1 MVPFILAT
9 PMSKH
14 EYIEGSIKSKMRKQM
29 KNYKQP
35 IIHRKD
41 ETNFIR
47 YFIIL
52 TIFIL
57 FGAIAEWPYGYY
69 ILLRWITCI
78 TSILVA
84 FQAFEKNIDWAKVV
98 FIVIAILFNPLAPIY
113 LSRST
118 WIPLDIITAI
128 IFMFTIRIL

>member
-1 MVPFILAT
+1 MT
-9 PMSKH
+9 NQK
-14 EYIEGSIKSKMRKQM
+14 E
-29 KNYKQP
+29 KN
-35 IIHRKD
+35 
-41 ETNFIR
+41 NFIK

-52 TIFIL
+52 TILIL

-69 ILLRWITCI
+69 TFLRWLTCI
-78 TSILVA
+78 ASILVVL
-84 FQAFEKNIDWAKVV
+84 QAFEKNIDWAKIV

-128 IFMFTIRIL
+128 LFIFVIRIL

>member
-1 MVPFILAT
+1 MKKGFI
-9 PMSKH
+9 K
-14 EYIEGSIKSKMRKQM
+14 
-29 KNYKQP
+29 
-35 IIHRKD
+35 
-41 ETNFIR
+41 

-52 TIFIL
+52 NIIML

-69 ILLRWITCI
+69 TFLRWITCI

-113 LSRST
+113 LSRSI
-118 WIPLDIITAI
+118 WIPLDIVTAI
-128 IFMFTIRIL
+128 FFIFVTRMI

>member
-1 MVPFILAT
+1 
-9 PMSKH
+9 
-14 EYIEGSIKSKMRKQM
+14 M

-41 ETNFIR
+41 KTNFIK

-52 TIFIL
+52 TIFML
-57 FGAIAEWPYGYY
+57 FGAVAEWPYGYY
-69 ILLRWITCI
+69 ALLIWVTCI
-78 TSILVA
+78 ASILVT

-98 FIVIAILFNPLAPIY
+98 FIVTAILFNLLFSIH

-128 IFMFTIRIL
+128 LFVFAIKIL

>member
-1 MVPFILAT
+1 M
-9 PMSKH
+9 
-14 EYIEGSIKSKMRKQM
+14 QM
-29 KNYKQP
+29 KNYKQS
-35 IIHRKD
+35 IINRKN
-41 ETNFIR
+41 ESNFIK
-47 YFIIL
+47 YFVIL
-52 TIFIL
+52 TIFML
-57 FGAIAEWPYGYY
+57 FGAIVKWPYGYY

-98 FIVIAILFNPLAPIY
+98 FIIIAILFNPLVPIY

-128 IFMFTIRIL
+128 LFIFAIKIL

>member
-1 MVPFILAT
+1 MKKGFI
-9 PMSKH
+9 K
-14 EYIEGSIKSKMRKQM
+14 
-29 KNYKQP
+29 
-35 IIHRKD
+35 
-41 ETNFIR
+41 

-52 TIFIL
+52 SIFML

-69 ILLRWITCI
+69 IFLRWITCI

-118 WIPLDIITAI
+118 WVPLDITTAI
-128 IFMFTIRIL
+128 LFIFAIRMI

>member
-1 MVPFILAT
+1 
-9 PMSKH
+9 MSNQ
-14 EYIEGSIKSKMRKQM
+14 KSK
-29 KNYKQP
+29 N
-35 IIHRKD
+35 
-41 ETNFIR
+41 NFTK

-52 TIFIL
+52 SIFML

-69 ILLRWITCI
+69 ILLRWITCT

-113 LSRST
+113 LSRSI

-128 IFMFTIRIL
+128 FFIFAIKIL

>member
-1 MVPFILAT
+1 
-9 PMSKH
+9 
-14 EYIEGSIKSKMRKQM
+14 M
-29 KNYKQP
+29 KNRFTK
-35 IIHRKD
+35 
-41 ETNFIR
+41 

-118 WIPLDIITAI
+118 WIPIDIITAI
-128 IFMFTIRIL
+128 FFIFAIRMI

>member
-1 MVPFILAT
+1 
-9 PMSKH
+9 MSNQK
-14 EYIEGSIKSKMRKQM
+14 E
-29 KNYKQP
+29 KN
-35 IIHRKD
+35 
-41 ETNFIR
+41 NFIK

-52 TIFIL
+52 SIFML

-84 FQAFEKNIDWAKVV
+84 FKAFEKNIDWAKVV
-98 FIVIAILFNPLAPIY
+98 FTVIAILFNPLFPIY

-118 WIPLDIITAI
+118 WIPLDIITALLF
-128 IFMFTIRIL
+128 IFAMRIL

>member
-1 MVPFILAT
+1 
-9 PMSKH
+9 
-14 EYIEGSIKSKMRKQM
+14 M
-29 KNYKQP
+29 KN
-35 IIHRKD
+35 R
-41 ETNFIR
+41 FIK

-52 TIFIL
+52 SIFIL

-78 TSILVA
+78 TSIFVV

-113 LSRST
+113 LSRNI
-118 WIPLDIITAI
+118 WVPLDIITAI
-128 IFMFTIRIL
+128 FFIFAIRII